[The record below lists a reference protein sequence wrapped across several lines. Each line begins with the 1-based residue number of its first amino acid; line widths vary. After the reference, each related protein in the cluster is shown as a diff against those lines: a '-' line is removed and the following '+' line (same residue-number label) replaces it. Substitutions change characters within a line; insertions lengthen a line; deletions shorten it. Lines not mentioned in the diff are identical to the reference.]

1 MTGGGVDY
9 ETGPY
14 TVTILAGETRSSL
27 NIPINDD
34 DILEENESFYLSIIS
49 PSPHNRVL
57 LDNPNNATVTIVAND
72 GKVND
77 LTCIYV

>member
-27 NIPINDD
+27 NISINDD
-34 DILEENESFYLSIIS
+34 DILEDNESFDLSIIPLS
-49 PSPHNRVL
+49 LHNRVVL
-57 LDNPNNATVTIVAND
+57 GNPSQAAVTIVAND

-77 LTCIYV
+77 LVCIYI